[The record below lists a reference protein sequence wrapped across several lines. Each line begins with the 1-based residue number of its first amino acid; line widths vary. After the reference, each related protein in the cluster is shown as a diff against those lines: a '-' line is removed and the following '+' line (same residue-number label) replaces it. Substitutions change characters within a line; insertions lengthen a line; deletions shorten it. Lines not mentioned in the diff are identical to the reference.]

1 MENLRRNKGITIV
14 ALVITIII
22 LLILAGISIQAITNT
37 GLFANTKRAKEKSME
52 GQLKEEISLAIQDIE
67 VEEISKGNGVTLE
80 TIAGGQLENKLKDI
94 TAELDDDKIN
104 GEYSGYEYT
113 IDSKFNVK
121 IENKV
126 TGISLKFELNNDK
139 EYTSTILKNNELD
152 RKKLADIVFSNK
164 TEKEKLDSL
173 TFEYVV
179 KEIKSE
185 LEANQKL
192 NYEYI
197 ILDVPLLFES
207 KLDEMC
213 DYIIVVIAPKTEKIK
228 RICKRDNLS
237 EEKALQRLNNQEND
251 EFYIK
256 KCDFIIENVDNEKTA
271 KRVNEIILKLQ

>member
-1 MENLRRNKGITIV
+1 MKIIGITGNSGSGKS
-14 ALVITIII
+14 TISKLISKNYEAKII
-22 LLILAGISIQAITNT
+22 DADRIAKEMAKNNSEYLQAIRQTF
-37 GLFANTKRAKEKSME
+37 GE
-52 GQLKEEISLAIQDIE
+52 DI
-67 VEEISKGNGVTLE
+67 V
-80 TIAGGQLENKLKDI
+80 
-94 TAELDDDKIN
+94 
-104 GEYSGYEYT
+104 
-113 IDSKFNVK
+113 
-121 IENKV
+121 
-126 TGISLKFELNNDK
+126 
-139 EYTSTILKNNELD
+139 KNNELD
-152 RKKLADIVFSNK
+152 RKRLADIVFSNK
-164 TEKEKLDSL
+164 TEKVKLDSL

-213 DYIIVVIAPKTEKIK
+213 DYIIGVIAPKTEKIK

>member
-1 MENLRRNKGITIV
+1 MNIIGITGNSGSGKSIV
-14 ALVITIII
+14 SKMINENYNAKIIDADRI
-22 LLILAGISIQAITNT
+22 AKEMAKNNSEYLQAIRQTF
-37 GLFANTKRAKEKSME
+37 GE
-52 GQLKEEISLAIQDIE
+52 DI
-67 VEEISKGNGVTLE
+67 V
-80 TIAGGQLENKLKDI
+80 
-94 TAELDDDKIN
+94 
-104 GEYSGYEYT
+104 
-113 IDSKFNVK
+113 
-121 IENKV
+121 
-126 TGISLKFELNNDK
+126 
-139 EYTSTILKNNELD
+139 KNNELD
-152 RKKLADIVFSNK
+152 RKRLADIVFSNK

-213 DYIIVVIAPKTEKIK
+213 DYIIGVIAPKTEKIK